1 VIGER
6 EFGRAPGQLFDERN
20 LVAPLDEFEG
30 DPRRRPLTVD
40 ELDAFFA
47 ACDERI
53 TRASAS
59 GRKGT
64 LQAWR
69 DQAMFKIAFGWGLR
83 RRELAMLDVCDF
95 RPDARLPEFGGYAQV
110 HVRHGK
116 SKRGGGPQ
124 RRTVLTVF
132 AWAVEVVEQYVAEIR
147 PCFGAPRHPAMFLTE
162 RGTRIALASINE
174 RFAEI
179 RADAADAARPR
190 RCSSCSGGR
199 CGWLLPGR
207 KPGTHIT
214 AEHLRKR
221 LAVHGITSRPGRHGA
236 LLALAGTAMRG
247 GEVADFVT
255 ASLRVV
261 PRRALDK
268 GYTFRYPELEPALRD
283 LLGR

>member
-1 VIGER
+1 
-6 EFGRAPGQLFDERN
+6 
-20 LVAPLDEFEG
+20 
-30 DPRRRPLTVD
+30 
-40 ELDAFFA
+40 
-47 ACDERI
+47 
-53 TRASAS
+53 
-59 GRKGT
+59 
-64 LQAWR
+64 
-69 DQAMFKIAFGWGLR
+69 
-83 RRELAMLDVCDF
+83 
-95 RPDARLPEFGGYAQV
+95 
-110 HVRHGK
+110 
-116 SKRGGGPQ
+116 
-124 RRTVLTVF
+124 
-132 AWAVEVVEQYVAEIR
+132 
-147 PCFGAPRHPAMFLTE
+147 LTE